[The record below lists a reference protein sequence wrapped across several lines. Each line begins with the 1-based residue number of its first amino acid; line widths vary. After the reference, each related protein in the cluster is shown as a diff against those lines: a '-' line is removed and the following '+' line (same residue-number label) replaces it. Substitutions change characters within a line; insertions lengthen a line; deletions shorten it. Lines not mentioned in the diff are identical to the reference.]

1 MSTGILE
8 KMMEA
13 WQFIFEQHPYA
24 DQIMNL
30 IIEHP
35 EIVTVARFENW
46 YHEAER
52 ATLCPSL

>member
-1 MSTGILE
+1 VI
-8 KMMEA
+8 KRMMEA

-46 YHEAER
+46 YHEAEK
-52 ATLCPSL
+52 ATLCPSP